1 MVEMIVVAM
10 VEFVAPLMSNVVLVL
25 NQEGDQ
31 YDNYQCPRE
40 ISEVIIFTFSSTMP
54 WTMRRTTKSIR

>member
-10 VEFVAPLMSNVVLVL
+10 FEFVAPLMSNVVLVL

-31 YDNYQCPRE
+31 CDNYQCPVQER
-40 ISEVIIFTFSSTMP
+40 SL
-54 WTMRRTTKSIR
+54 KY